1 MMTKK
6 RFREVWE
13 EVFRQFDD
21 NELRTMLIHTDSL
34 MTTGAWP
41 EFVEACNQAL
51 EQAVSLECSGYLH

>member
-1 MMTKK
+1 MAKK

-34 MTTGAWP
+34 MKNRCLAG
-41 EFVEACNQAL
+41 VCRGL
-51 EQAVSLECSGYLH
+51 